1 MAIPYNRNL
10 LPGVSWYSVLIV
22 MGILCAIL
30 LAEKEERRRKLPKDT
45 IIDLALW
52 AIPAGIVGARL
63 YYVLMSLD
71 QFRANPVS
79 VLYIWEGGIAI
90 YGGILGGMLAV
101 FLYARRKKLNFLTLA
116 EVLVP
121 GVLLAQ
127 AIG

>member
-10 LPGVSWYSVLIV
+10 LPGVSWYSALIV

-90 YGGILGGMLAV
+90 YGGILGAEIAAV
-101 FLYARRKKLNFLTLA
+101 H
-116 EVLVP
+116 
-121 GVLLAQ
+121 
-127 AIG
+127 